1 MSISTKRSTIYLS
14 EDLHKA
20 LKVKAA
26 VTHNSISDLV
36 NQAVKQ
42 ALIEDSEDLL
52 AFKERE
58 KEPDYDFENV
68 LKDLKKRGK
77 I

>member
-1 MSISTKRSTIYLS
+1 MSTLTKRATIYLS

-26 VTHNSISDLV
+26 VTHHSISDLV

-42 ALIEDSEDLL
+42 TLFEDAEDIM
-52 AFKERE
+52 AFESRE
-58 KEPDYDFENV
+58 KEVSYDFENV